1 MFHVLIVVG
10 SGRLMSVNDN
20 TDKAVSLLREAA
32 ILLSG
37 GRESEGNQDTASST
51 VGRSLTSPETVVTNS
66 VSSSNHDQNR
76 VLQNFRSLFA
86 GYRSTNP
93 GTSTCPKRSETK
105 SLPPA
110 KRNRPSGGGYYRV
123 RETWTR
129 EFLCMANKDA
139 QVVPNK
145 ADKLNLLAAGLGR
158 KKLTFGN
165 RDDAQTFKR
174 KMEDAYPKLKLGGGF
189 DLLRSGVRPGEL
201 LIIKPSPLGCTVPFL
216 RDYAG
221 LGQAL
226 IYVRPIQQN
235 LDMSEVKQ
243 EVVSFALNYN

>member
-1 MFHVLIVVG
+1 
-10 SGRLMSVNDN
+10 
-20 TDKAVSLLREAA
+20 
-32 ILLSG
+32 
-37 GRESEGNQDTASST
+37 
-51 VGRSLTSPETVVTNS
+51 
-66 VSSSNHDQNR
+66 
-76 VLQNFRSLFA
+76 
-86 GYRSTNP
+86 
-93 GTSTCPKRSETK
+93 
-105 SLPPA
+105 
-110 KRNRPSGGGYYRV
+110 
-123 RETWTR
+123 
-129 EFLCMANKDA
+129 MANKDA

-145 ADKLNLLAAGLGR
+145 ADKLTLLAAGFGC

-165 RDDAQTFKR
+165 RDDAHTLKR

-189 DLLRSGVRPGEL
+189 DLLRSGVQPGEL
-201 LIIKPSPLGCTVPFL
+201 LVIKPSPLEYTVPFL